1 MMPVLLAGISWIVQ
15 VELVPVE
22 VTPVETVDQL
32 EASGVIDPV
41 ETTGGNGITIGSG
54 IRIPVFVP
62 IDPV

>member
-1 MMPVLLAGISWIVQ
+1 M
-15 VELVPVE
+15 PVE